1 MTIAI
6 VIEDV
11 YDQAV
16 IAHVDEKDLRSII
29 VCLDNIEELTNVRV
43 RDKAGNDTLLF
54 MEDYNK

>member
-1 MTIAI
+1 MAIVI

-16 IAHVDEKDLRSII
+16 IARVDETDLRSII
-29 VCLDNIEELTNVRV
+29 ICLDNIEELTHVRV
-43 RDKAGNDTLLF
+43 RDKEGNDTLLL